1 MAGHNNNTS
10 LADNLIKRNRQR
22 YIKRRAKMSVEQMN
36 EFNKKQREARQRNKG
51 KYMVPNVLGGDE
63 TRQI

>member
-36 EFNKKQREARQRNKG
+36 EFNKKRREARQRNKG

-63 TRQI
+63 THQI